1 MMVTVDRR
9 VWMIAVLAVVAI
21 GVGVGV
27 GAGASARWRPDPVY
41 YADPL
46 PQDTAQLDARAREAI
61 AAWETHTPQPARA
74 YLPVWPYLPGWTD
87 RSGHDPRP
95 GRDLEIDNAISER
108 RLSLATPLPGATP
121 APAIVRWADG
131 GAAQTPVVSAAEAF
145 ATVPSRPC
153 PRRSCDGP
161 QLRITA
167 ATLGTVPALTANGW
181 ASVPAWLFTVEDAVP
196 RIAQI
201 AVDPQVVPEPVTPRF
216 QSGAHTPVSHGFYA
230 ASDVER
236 RSLTVEFLGAPSGT
250 GPCQAEYVA
259 HAIEGPSAI
268 AVIVQSQRRRGPEPR
283 VACAPLGGPPNRRLT
298 VTLNRPIGE
307 RTLLELSEGRP
318 LAISSRP

>member
-1 MMVTVDRR
+1 
-9 VWMIAVLAVVAI
+9 MIAVLAVVAI
-21 GVGVGV
+21 GGV
-27 GAGASARWRPDPVY
+27 GAGALARWGPDPVY
-41 YADPL
+41 YADPP
-46 PQDTAQLDARAREAI
+46 PQDTAHLDARAREAI
-61 AAWETHTPQPARA
+61 AVWETHTPQPARA
-74 YLPVWPYLPGWTD
+74 YLPVWPYLPGWTG

-95 GRDLEIDNAISER
+95 GRDVEIDNAISER
-108 RLSLATPLPGATP
+108 RLSLATRLPDATP

-131 GAAQTPVVSAAEAF
+131 GAAQAPVVSAVEAF
-145 ATVPSRPC
+145 AAVPSRPC
-153 PRRSCDGP
+153 LRRSCDGP
-161 QLRITA
+161 PVRVTA

-196 RIAQI
+196 RIAHI
-201 AVDPQVVPEPVTPRF
+201 AVDPKMVPEPMTPRF
-216 QSGAHTPVSHGFYA
+216 QSGFHTPVSHGFYT
-230 ASDVER
+230 ASDVEQ

-250 GPCQAEYVA
+250 GPCQAEYIA

-268 AVIVQSQRRRGPEPR
+268 AVIVQAQRRRGPEPQ

-318 LAISSRP
+318 LVLSSRP